1 MPALAWALLLAL
13 LALSVAAYLAVKDS
27 GARAVL
33 ARLGRDRRVSLLV
46 LWAAIPVV
54 VPFVLS
60 LFVTPIYQFKYT
72 IPAAVA
78 CYLLLALAL
87 EGVAPRVGLAAG
99 AIVAAAF
106 LVMTVRYY
114 GDYETEE
121 WRQAATYLS
130 PRAAPGDTIVF
141 DSSVGKEAFDYYWR
155 RSDVQEVL
163 GSQLEARRK
172 QTWPRCAT
180 ASRSPGKSGSSSHT
194 AGTLEGL
201 IPAILDQSR
210 TQGEEADF
218 VGIRVTPY
226 E

>member
-1 MPALAWALLLAL
+1 MAL
-13 LALSVAAYLAVKDS
+13 LALSVAAYLAVKES

-33 ARLGRDRRVSLLV
+33 SRLGRDRRVSLLV
-46 LWAAIPVV
+46 LWTAIPVV

-87 EGVAPRVGLAAG
+87 EAVAPRVGLAAG

-114 GDYETEE
+114 GDYETEG
-121 WRQAATYLS
+121 WRQAASYLS
-130 PRAAPGDTIVF
+130 ALAAPGDTIVF

-163 GSQLEARRK
+163 GSQLAAPTHPNLAAVR
-172 QTWPRCAT
+172 T
-180 ASRSPGKSGSSSHT
+180 ASRGPGEVWLVVSHSRD
-194 AGTLEGL
+194 AEGL

-218 VGIRVTPY
+218 VGIRVTRY